1 MTATTTGQTV
11 IAAPAANHLRGIL
24 LMLGAGFAF
33 TLLDATG
40 KHLTGSL
47 PVIEVSWGRYL
58 FHLLVLPLFLGG
70 QSLRSALRSARP
82 GLQLLRSALL
92 LGSTFFFFLAVKH
105 IPLADATAI
114 GFVSPLLVTGL
125 SVPIL
130 GEHVGVRRW
139 TAVVI
144 GFASVLVIIRPGFGM
159 AHWAMSLPV
168 LTAACFA
175 LYQIATRIL
184 SRSDGAATTYFYSA
198 TVGLAVAS
206 ACLPWQWVTPDL
218 WGWLGLGFLG
228 IVGGFSHYLLIRAF
242 AIAPASLLAPFAYA
256 QMIWSITVGYLWF
269 GDFPDLWTLAGAA
282 VVCASG
288 LYVLYRERRVATGNG
303 PATGGSPP
311 SR

>member
-1 MTATTTGQTV
+1 MTATTTGQIV
-11 IAAPAANHLRGIL
+11 IAAPTANHQRGIL
-24 LMLGAGFAF
+24 LMLGAGFVF

-40 KHLTGSL
+40 KHLTGTL

-58 FHLLVLPLFLGG
+58 FHLLVLPLFLGE
-70 QSLRSALRSARP
+70 QSLRSALHSARP

-139 TAVVI
+139 AAVVI

-159 AHWAMSLPV
+159 VHWAMSLPV
-168 LTAACFA
+168 LTATCFA
-175 LYQIATRIL
+175 LYQITTRIL
-184 SRSDGAATTYFYSA
+184 SRSDSAATTYFYSA
-198 TVGLAVAS
+198 TVGLAVTS

-218 WGWLGLGFLG
+218 WGWLSLGFLG
-228 IVGGFSHYLLIRAF
+228 IAGGFSHYLLIRAF

-256 QMIWSITVGYLWF
+256 QLIWSIAVGYLWF

-282 VVCASG
+282 IVCASG
-288 LYVLYRERRVATGNG
+288 LYVLYRERRVAAARAPTGSAAAG
-303 PATGGSPP
+303 
-311 SR
+311 